1 MVRERSV
8 TLQPGREHFL
18 EMAGFMVTT
27 DQQAEGLDVKY
38 RYRIL
43 VFKIPTPNP
52 HYPFFRDCYTRNEGQ
67 LEFHNIYTYA
77 SCQFECKIKESR
89 IE

>member
-1 MVRERSV
+1 MFQVFVGQSAEFPVVRERSV

-27 DQQAEGLDVKY
+27 DQQAESLDVKY

-43 VFKIPTPNP
+43 VSKISTPNI
-52 HYPFFRDCYTRNEGQ
+52 HYP
-67 LEFHNIYTYA
+67 LETAIQEMKD
-77 SCQFECKIKESR
+77 S
-89 IE
+89 

>member
-38 RYRIL
+38 RYTRL
-43 VFKIPTPNP
+43 VFKIPTPNIL
-52 HYPFFRDCYTRNEGQ
+52 YPLETAIQEMRDSWSSTTSTLMPVVSLNAR
-67 LEFHNIYTYA
+67 
-77 SCQFECKIKESR
+77 
-89 IE
+89 

>member
-1 MVRERSV
+1 MMTTMVLRFQWKYSFQDCNNKFRIKVLFQVFVGQSAEFPVVRERSV

-38 RYRIL
+38 RYGR
-43 VFKIPTPNP
+43 
-52 HYPFFRDCYTRNEGQ
+52 
-67 LEFHNIYTYA
+67 FHLFGLQYLY
-77 SCQFECKIKESR
+77 
-89 IE
+89 